1 MFQSTLFT
9 SRSNGRRLTDQNFLN
24 FMGFSSK
31 VLQNDASP
39 PRLESWRPS
48 LRRILD
54 PPLLFDSR
62 TYQWRIMVRKTED
75 QLERMFSYIPDMSVT
90 WGTLRCALTELLE

>member
-1 MFQSTLFT
+1 MDAAPRTKI
-9 SRSNGRRLTDQNFLN
+9 
-24 FMGFSSK
+24 FSISQVFSK

-62 TYQWRIMVRKTED
+62 TYQWRVVISKIED
-75 QLERMFSYIPDMSVT
+75 QLETNFQYISDMSVT
-90 WGTLRCALTELLE
+90 WGTLRCTLTELLE